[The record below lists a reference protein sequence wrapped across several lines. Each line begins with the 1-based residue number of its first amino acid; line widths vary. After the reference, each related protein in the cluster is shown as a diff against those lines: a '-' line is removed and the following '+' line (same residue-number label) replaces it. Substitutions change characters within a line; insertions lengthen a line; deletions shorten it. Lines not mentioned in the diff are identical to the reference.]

1 MATIT
6 ADGSKA
12 HHRFTLTVT
21 EVGTSTPNNTSTIN
35 FSFVLSP
42 IRTSWDWYYSNTVP
56 VSYSINI
63 NGTTYSG
70 NIMNYDGSSTVTIK
84 TGSLTIGHNSDGS
97 KSISISFSV
106 DDKVNQSYTCG
117 DASASGTMVLTN
129 IPRKSTATISYSEA
143 SNGANAGTVSVN
155 ISRASSSF
163 THTVTLTCN
172 GKTETKSSVG
182 TATSFDIPLTWL
194 SNTARCN
201 YSITVDT
208 YSGGTHI
215 GSNPYSGTATVRGSI
230 VPSIDFIVTRIQ
242 GTVPSDWGDVYIKNK
257 SKYTLSITG
266 KAGQGSA
273 IKGYTIDG
281 KWYSTNKSDYSYT
294 SDFITKSGN
303 VTITVGIEDE
313 RSRATKKEIT
323 ISVIDYFAPA
333 FKNVL
338 SQRTDVT
345 GVQVG
350 NGNYFKSTYAV
361 NFASCG
367 GRNKYDVTIE
377 YLMHGENQQYVLV
390 EDLSAVAY
398 GNNNILPDHSY
409 TIRYGVKDSFTAT
422 PVYYYDE
429 VSTEA
434 YTMFFKKGGK
444 GVSFGKACESD
455 NLLETEWDFKF
466 NKKLLQK
473 NGTEVPYIVEQ
484 GQSGIWIYEKWSSGI
499 CKLYANISYKPT
511 NEGYNYTTY
520 DYPFS
525 LTSEPIININ
535 ITRNE
540 SVCGEVY
547 PADVNDNYSDLFN
560 KLDVSFHD
568 VTTTIFYLHASV
580 IVISKWK

>member
-63 NGTTYSG
+63 NGTKYSG

-84 TGSLTIGHNSDGS
+84 TGSLPISHNSDGS

-117 DASASGTMVLTN
+117 DASSSGTMVLTN

-172 GKTETKSSVG
+172 GKTATKSSVG

-201 YSITVDT
+201 YSITVAT
-208 YSGGTHI
+208 YSGSTHI
-215 GSNPYSGTATVRGSI
+215 GSNPYSGTATVRNSLVPTIDFTITRVQGD
-230 VPSIDFIVTRIQ
+230 VPS
-242 GTVPSDWGDVYIKNK
+242 GWGDVYVKNK
-257 SKYTLSITG
+257 SKYTLQITG
-266 KAGQGSA
+266 TAGQGSS

-281 KWYSTNKSDYSYT
+281 KWHSTNASDYNYT

-303 VTITVGIEDE
+303 VAITVWIEDE
-313 RSRATKKEIT
+313 RSRTTKKEIT
-323 ISVIDYFAPA
+323 ISVLDYFAPA
-333 FKNVL
+333 FKSVL
-338 SQRTDVT
+338 SQRTDAT

-350 NGNYFKSTYAV
+350 NGNYFKSVYDV
-361 NFASCG
+361 NFASCDG
-367 GRNKYDVTIE
+367 HNEYEVTID
-377 YLMHGENQQYVLV
+377 YLMHGENQQYVSV
-390 EDLSAVAY
+390 DDLSAVAY

-409 TIRYGVKDSFTAT
+409 TIRYGVTDTFTTT
-422 PVYYYDE
+422 PVYYYDD

-434 YTMFFKKGGK
+434 YTMFFKRGGK
-444 GVSFGKACESD
+444 AVSFGKACESD
-455 NLLETEWDFKF
+455 DLLETEWNFKF

-484 GQSGIWIYEKWSSGI
+484 GQSGIWTYEKWSSGI

-511 NEGYNYTTY
+511 NEGYVYTTY

-535 ITRNE
+535 ITRNK
-540 SVCGEVY
+540 SVCREVY
-547 PADVNDNYSDLFN
+547 PANAGGNNSDLFN
-560 KLDVSFHD
+560 KLDVSFYD
-568 VTTTIFYLHASV
+568 VTTTIYNIYASV
-580 IVISKWK
+580 KVISKWK